1 MSNRTALLKS
11 LSTNILLL
19 QRTMRFA
26 RLNLNP
32 PKELER
38 LETILFTLIDALK
51 NPTAGEFQNILGL
64 NKSSIS
70 SLIKNLT
77 DRGLIEAK
85 LGVIDQRS
93 KLLSISKES
102 TDLKDRLR
110 DFNIEVVRKAYVRLT
125 DGQRFR
131 LANLMERFITGLAY
145 SREDEWDKRE
155 PIVGAQFRLALA
167 MNMLNKSY
175 MGTDYDLVTF
185 HSFIELEKASEGLEF
200 SSLTNKLPFHIS
212 KISRAITVLQK
223 KKYVKKA
230 ISEKDGRQIILYF
243 TDLGKKEYA
252 RIEDPIL
259 KRLEIACYDFTDTEL
274 EEYIS
279 LVKLVGDEAETYTN
293 KSLSS
298 FIIAKSESDYR
309 LGRELLVEHLV
320 TEKKHKYLDELLIP
334 YSSLLALEVKDGKAL
349 SLMEIRFKDG
359 QVKIDNL
366 VEKEGA
372 DGESKKIL
380 LSEVKRVLM
389 REVE

>member
-1 MSNRTALLKS
+1 
-11 LSTNILLL
+11 
-19 QRTMRFA
+19 MRFA

-93 KLLSISKES
+93 KLLLISKES
-102 TDLKDRLR
+102 TDLIGRLR

-131 LANLMERFITGLAY
+131 LANLMERFNVGLGY
-145 SREDEWDKRE
+145 NREDEWDKRE

-185 HSFIELEKASEGLEF
+185 HSFIELDNASEGLEF

-223 KKYVKKA
+223 NKYLKKA
-230 ISEKDGRQIILYF
+230 ISEKDGRQIILHF
-243 TDLGKKEYA
+243 TELGKKEYS

-259 KRLEIACYDFTDTEL
+259 KSLEIACSDFTDTEL

-293 KSLSS
+293 KSLSN

-320 TEKKHKYLDELLIP
+320 KEKKHKYLDELLIP
-334 YSSLLALEVKDGKAL
+334 YSSLLALETKDGKAL
-349 SLMEIRFKDG
+349 SLIEIRFKDG
-359 QVKIDNL
+359 EVKIENI
-366 VEKEGA
+366 VEKEESH
-372 DGESKKIL
+372 GESKKIL

-389 REVE
+389 KEVG